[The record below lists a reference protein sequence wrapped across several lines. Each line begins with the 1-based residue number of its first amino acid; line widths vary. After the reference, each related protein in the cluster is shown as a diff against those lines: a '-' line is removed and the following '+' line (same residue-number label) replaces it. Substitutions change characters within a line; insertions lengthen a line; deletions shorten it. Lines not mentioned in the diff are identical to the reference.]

1 MEREGLFVWN
11 FQSKECAPFSKPIYL
26 GKEFAVHV
34 SWPCTEDMMFLL
46 ILDSVSVH
54 CRANLSMSVAVCLD
68 TCADF
73 FILGKKKI
81 KIEAIP
87 VRIWPRASLGMSD
100 FF

>member
-1 MEREGLFVWN
+1 
-11 FQSKECAPFSKPIYL
+11 
-26 GKEFAVHV
+26 
-34 SWPCTEDMMFLL
+34 MMFLL

-73 FILGKKKI
+73 FILGKKKK

>member
-1 MEREGLFVWN
+1 
-11 FQSKECAPFSKPIYL
+11 
-26 GKEFAVHV
+26 
-34 SWPCTEDMMFLL
+34 MFLL

-54 CRANLSMSVAVCLD
+54 CRTNLSMSVAVCLD

-73 FILGKKKI
+73 LFLVKKK
-81 KIEAIP
+81 KKKGDIP